1 MKELAFNKVFKLY
14 VEEKKGITKLKYILF
29 VLKQKNKNSMMRW
42 ILFFFLSNIALATAQ
57 DVRISDEQVKIEGLF
72 IDAKREKLLENYE
85 KAEQLYKEVLKQD
98 RRNDAAQYDLAQVY
112 LAQKKYEESLQS
124 IQKAIELN
132 NTNAWYIL
140 FLAELYENQ
149 QQYAKVA
156 NIYER
161 LVAQYPKRET
171 YYFKWAESL
180 ANLSKP
186 EEVVKV
192 YEKLET
198 QIGLNPKIV
207 LQKHAIYV
215 TIKDYKKAAAELQRL
230 VDAFPKDTEYLH
242 LLASFYIDIGDF
254 RKADTTFES
263 ILKIDPNNPK
273 ALLANRG
280 KKNES
285 NNLLAKF
292 KRVFEDSNVNIDLK
306 IKEFIPVIQE
316 VARDNNSNL
325 TAEALQLSSILIQV
339 HPNEAKAFAAHADLL
354 YHSGQIE
361 EAQKNYERTIAL
373 DETVYAVWEQLLGIY
388 LIQKKYD
395 QLAKAASDAI
405 DIFPNQAQIYFL
417 NGIALHQLGKYKQAV
432 EVLEEALLM
441 ASGNLQLQSN
451 INNQLKLSQ
460 EQLK

>member
-1 MKELAFNKVFKLY
+1 
-14 VEEKKGITKLKYILF
+14 
-29 VLKQKNKNSMMRW
+29 MMRW
-42 ILFFFLSNIALATAQ
+42 VLFFFLSNVAVATAQ
-57 DVRISDEQVKIEGLF
+57 DVRVSDNEVKIEGLF

-85 KAEQLYKEVLKQD
+85 KAEQLYKDVLKQD

-132 NTNAWYIL
+132 STNVWYML

-149 QQYAKVA
+149 QQYTKAA

-161 LVAQYPKRET
+161 LVAQYPKREA

-198 QIGLNPKIV
+198 QIGLNTKIV

-215 TIKDYKKAAAELQRL
+215 AIKDYKKAAAELQRL
-230 VDAFPKDTEYLH
+230 VDAFPKDKEYLH

-254 RKADTTFES
+254 KKADATFES
-263 ILKIDPNNPK
+263 ILKIDPNDPK
-273 ALLANRG
+273 SLLATRS
-280 KKNES
+280 KRNEP

-292 KRVFEDSNVNIDLK
+292 QGVFEDSGVNIDLK
-306 IKEFIPVIQE
+306 IKEFIPVIQQ
-316 VARDNNSNL
+316 VTKSNNSNL
-325 TAEALQLSSILIQV
+325 TTEALQLSSILIQV

-354 YHSGQIE
+354 YYSGQIE
-361 EAQKNYERTIAL
+361 EAQKNYERTIEL

-388 LIQKKYD
+388 LLQKKYD
-395 QLAKAASDAI
+395 QLAKAASNAM

-441 ASGNLQLQSN
+441 ASGNIQLQSN

-460 EQLK
+460 EELK